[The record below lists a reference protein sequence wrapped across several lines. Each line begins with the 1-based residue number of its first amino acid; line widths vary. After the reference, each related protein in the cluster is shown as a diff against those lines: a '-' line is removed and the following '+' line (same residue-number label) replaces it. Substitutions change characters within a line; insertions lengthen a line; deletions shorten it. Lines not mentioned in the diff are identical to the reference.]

1 MVARVLEFQLQ
12 HQSSNEY
19 SGLISFRLDGLDLLA
34 VQGSLKSLL
43 QHHSSKASIL
53 QCSTF
58 FVVQL
63 SHPYM
68 TTRKTLVFN
77 ISHVSQKLIKAKS
90 QEVVKS
96 SLMRTVTDSGSSQ
109 KIHVFKESQVI
120 LG

>member
-1 MVARVLEFQLQ
+1 
-12 HQSSNEY
+12 
-19 SGLISFRLDGLDLLA
+19 
-34 VQGSLKSLL
+34 
-43 QHHSSKASIL
+43 
-53 QCSTF
+53 
-58 FVVQL
+58 
-63 SHPYM
+63 M